1 MRRSALKDLK
11 YVFVHEQVK
20 SSRLNDFS
28 KIDDFRNITRDDL
41 IFNEIKRQVIENAD
55 EKFCKFLDKIDAKF
69 DVLNMKID
77 SASKDTN
84 TKIDVLNMKIDA
96 LSKDTNTKIDAVSK
110 ELNAKIDSSSKE
122 LNAKIDAVSKETDA
136 KIDAVLK
143 ELNTKIDA
151 VSDKIR
157 PLELVYSGGIVVA
170 TSFVTFLALKI
181 DWRLI
186 QKFLKGNIH
195 NSACYVC

>member
-20 SSRLNDFS
+20 SSRLNDIS

-110 ELNAKIDSSSKE
+110 ELNAKID
-122 LNAKIDAVSKETDA
+122 
-136 KIDAVLK
+136 
-143 ELNTKIDA
+143 A